1 MGDRA
6 DRLAVLR
13 AAANKKYGHGTI
25 ELAGRM
31 KPLPVPRLTTGSLS
45 FDYALGGGLPVG
57 HVTIF
62 RGSESSGKTTAATR
76 IGGLAQDLCAN
87 CLRRPAGG
95 IEVEEQVDEE
105 TGEVVRVAHATCDC
119 ARTGLFRPRQIESE
133 DGNEFRARAKRYQDN
148 SYEEFRVA
156 YLDVE
161 GTFEDAW
168 ALQLGCDPARMV
180 RVRTATAEE
189 TIDLHDELV
198 RTGSVDL
205 LVIDSLAAMTPNT
218 EVEASSVEWQQ
229 GLQAR
234 LLNKFCVDGA
244 ARVITKDGTVKRVQE
259 LVSGDQLRAIDKDG
273 AIIWRKVKSAWS
285 NGLREV
291 VQFGDLR
298 VTGNHR
304 MCGAHAGD
312 GISRFLPVE
321 EMTSEWC
328 LARPRVVSH
337 DASIR
342 WEDGRARLL
351 GYLIGDGSW
360 SGQGGPSLCAFD
372 AAAQQEVAALVAP
385 FGCHLNVDTWR
396 LSKNDDL
403 PGGSHRNPIREW
415 LREIGVDFAERSRT
429 KIFPSAVFQLP
440 LDQIAECLSG
450 LWMADGWVTKQ
461 DIVGLTT
468 TSERL
473 AYQVRD
479 LLLRF
484 SVWANINYVP
494 VTQSYRVTIT
504 GMNAFRVRNVLRIT
518 GEKGER
524 LGQIVEPRGC
534 CDQDWLMDNVV
545 ALLHRW
551 PGGDVARVI
560 GKRKRGT
567 YPEWNKPGRIKLDRR
582 EVEAVGCFYGD
593 ADVLHAAREQVW
605 WERLRLHS
613 CPDPVEVWDV
623 EMEWD
628 DADGEPNFEVEGYFS
643 HNSRKVTAARQTV
656 RSGFGRPVT
665 EIWINQERKKIG
677 VSYGDDTIMPG
688 GEGQKF
694 TASVVAK
701 FWASKWERE
710 TVDEA
715 MKKEWQLEAG
725 TDVQLNFKII
735 KNKTARAMVQGG
747 YRMGVAGDQAGAVLD
762 LDYMVAQAEKFGL
775 LRKDGA
781 KWLLGDE
788 EHKTKTAVTDRIA
801 EPAVRRALR
810 ERLVGM
816 MLAAG

>member
-1 MGDRA
+1 MGVRT

-87 CLRRPAGG
+87 CLRRPEGG

-119 ARTGLFRPRQIESE
+119 ARTGLFRPRQIEGE

-161 GTFEDAW
+161 GTFDDAW
-168 ALQLGCDPARMV
+168 ALQLGCDSSRMV
-180 RVRTATAEE
+180 KVRTATAEE

-198 RTGSVDL
+198 RTGAVDL
-205 LVIDSLAAMTPNT
+205 LVIDSLAAMTPST

-229 GLQAR
+229 GLQPR
-234 LLNKFCVDGA
+234 LLNKF
-244 ARVITKDGTVKRVQE
+244 
-259 LVSGDQLRAIDKDG
+259 
-273 AIIWRKVKSAWS
+273 
-285 NGLREV
+285 
-291 VQFGDLR
+291 
-298 VTGNHR
+298 
-304 MCGAHAGD
+304 
-312 GISRFLPVE
+312 
-321 EMTSEWC
+321 
-328 LARPRVVSH
+328 
-337 DASIR
+337 
-342 WEDGRARLL
+342 
-351 GYLIGDGSW
+351 
-360 SGQGGPSLCAFD
+360 
-372 AAAQQEVAALVAP
+372 
-385 FGCHLNVDTWR
+385 
-396 LSKNDDL
+396 
-403 PGGSHRNPIREW
+403 
-415 LREIGVDFAERSRT
+415 
-429 KIFPSAVFQLP
+429 
-440 LDQIAECLSG
+440 
-450 LWMADGWVTKQ
+450 
-461 DIVGLTT
+461 
-468 TSERL
+468 
-473 AYQVRD
+473 
-479 LLLRF
+479 
-484 SVWANINYVP
+484 
-494 VTQSYRVTIT
+494 
-504 GMNAFRVRNVLRIT
+504 
-518 GEKGER
+518 
-524 LGQIVEPRGC
+524 
-534 CDQDWLMDNVV
+534 
-545 ALLHRW
+545 
-551 PGGDVARVI
+551 
-560 GKRKRGT
+560 
-567 YPEWNKPGRIKLDRR
+567 
-582 EVEAVGCFYGD
+582 
-593 ADVLHAAREQVW
+593 
-605 WERLRLHS
+605 
-613 CPDPVEVWDV
+613 
-623 EMEWD
+623 
-628 DADGEPNFEVEGYFS
+628 
-643 HNSRKVTAARQTV
+643 SRKVTAARQTV

-694 TASVVAK
+694 TASVIAK

-715 MKKEWQLEAG
+715 LKKEWQLEAG

-781 KWLLGDE
+781 AWLLGDE
-788 EHKTKTAVTDRIA
+788 KHKTKAAATDRIA
-801 EPAVRRALR
+801 EPALRRALR
-810 ERLVGM
+810 AQLVGLM
-816 MLAAG
+816 IAAG